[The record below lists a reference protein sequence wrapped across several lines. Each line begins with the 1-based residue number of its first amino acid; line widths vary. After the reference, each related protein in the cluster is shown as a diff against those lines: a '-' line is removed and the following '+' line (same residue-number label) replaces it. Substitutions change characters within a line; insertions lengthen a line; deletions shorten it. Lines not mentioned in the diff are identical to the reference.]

1 MHGAGGEKFETEN
14 AILKSE
20 IPHPQF
26 SEVLMQ
32 IPFALGATLTQAFG
46 ANPQNYAQFG
56 LNGHEGL
63 DFIPV
68 GNDKQVRAVESGIVV
83 QDVDDPVQGKAYGI
97 NVTIFVPV
105 NRRLWTYAHLA
116 ENYVNKG
123 DRVLRGQPLGLMGD
137 TGNTTGP
144 HLHLGLRLTDPNG
157 NPINLTNGFKGFV
170 DPAPLVQQLNGLE
183 QAVLDRANA
192 AQPWMPVN
200 NTAALWKF
208 AQANGLQDQQTDEI
222 NFTYNGEQYITQVF
236 NKGIVY
242 VKVGDWGNIK
252 FIPK

>member
-1 MHGAGGEKFETEN
+1 
-14 AILKSE
+14 
-20 IPHPQF
+20 
-26 SEVLMQ
+26 MQ
-32 IPFALGATLTQAFG
+32 IPFSAGSTLTQAFA
-46 ANPQNYAQFG
+46 ANPQDYAQFG

-63 DFIPV
+63 DFIPK
-68 GNDKQVRAVESGIVV
+68 GDDKKVYAVESGIVV

-97 NVTIFVPV
+97 NVVIYVPV

-116 ENYVNKG
+116 ENYVKKG
-123 DRVLRGQPLGLMGD
+123 DKVLRGQAIGLMGD
-137 TGNTTGP
+137 TGNTRGA
-144 HLHLGLRLTDPNG
+144 HLHLGLRQTDPNG
-157 NPINLTNGFKGFV
+157 NPVNLSNGFKGFV
-170 DPAPLVQQLNGLE
+170 DPAAIVKQLSGLE

-192 AQPWMPVN
+192 AKPWMPVN

-208 AQANGLQDQQTDEI
+208 AQQNGLQDQQTDEI
-222 NFTYNGEQYITQVF
+222 PFTFNGERYITQVF

>member
-1 MHGAGGEKFETEN
+1 M
-14 AILKSE
+14 S
-20 IPHPQF
+20 
-26 SEVLMQ
+26 
-32 IPFALGATLTQAFG
+32 IPFAAGSTLTQPFG

-63 DFIPV
+63 DFIPQ
-68 GNDKQVRAVESGIVV
+68 GADKIVHAVESGIVV
-83 QDVDDPVQGKAYGI
+83 QDVDDPLQGKAYG
-97 NVTIFVPV
+97 NTVTIYVPV

-116 ENYVNKG
+116 ENFVNQG
-123 DRVLRGQPLGLMGD
+123 DKVLRGQAIGVMGD
-137 TGNTTGP
+137 TGNTSGP

-157 NPINLTNGFKGFV
+157 NPINLANGFRGFT
-170 DPAPLVQQLNGLE
+170 DPAPVVKQLSGLE

-200 NTAALWKF
+200 NTAALWQF
-208 AQANGLQDQQTDEI
+208 AQAKGLQDQQTDEI
-222 NFTYNGEQYITQVF
+222 PFKYNGAQYIAQVF

>member
-1 MHGAGGEKFETEN
+1 M
-14 AILKSE
+14 S
-20 IPHPQF
+20 
-26 SEVLMQ
+26 
-32 IPFALGATLTQAFG
+32 IPFALGSTLTQAFG

-63 DFIPV
+63 DFVPQ
-68 GNDKQVRAVESGIVV
+68 GGDKKVYAVESGVVV
-83 QDVDDPVQGKAYGI
+83 QDVDDPVPGKAYGI
-97 NVTIFVPV
+97 NVVIYVPL

-116 ENYVNKG
+116 ENYVKQG
-123 DRVLRGQPLGLMGD
+123 DKILRGQPLGLMGN

-144 HLHLGLRLTDPNG
+144 HLHLGLRQTDANG
-157 NPINLTNGFKGFV
+157 NPLNGNNGFKGFI
-170 DPAPLVQQLNGLE
+170 DPAPIVNMLTGLE

-208 AQANGLQDQQTDEI
+208 AQARGLQDQQTDEI
-222 NFTYNGEQYITQVF
+222 PFTYNGEQYITQVF

-242 VKVGDWGNIK
+242 VKVGDWGNIR

>member
-1 MHGAGGEKFETEN
+1 M
-14 AILKSE
+14 S
-20 IPHPQF
+20 
-26 SEVLMQ
+26 
-32 IPFALGATLTQAFG
+32 IPFAIGSILTQAFG
-46 ANPQNYAQFG
+46 ANPAKYAQFG

-63 DFIPV
+63 DYIPQ
-68 GNDKQVRAVESGIVV
+68 GADKKVYAVESGIVV
-83 QDVDDPVQGKAYGI
+83 QDIDDPIQGKAYGI
-97 NVTIFVPV
+97 NVVIFVPQ

-116 ENYVNKG
+116 QNFVNSG
-123 DRVLRGQPLGLMGD
+123 DKVLRGQPLGLMGD
-137 TGNTTGP
+137 TGNTEGA
-144 HLHLGLRLTDPNG
+144 HLHLGLRLTDANG
-157 NPINLTNGFKGFV
+157 NPLNANNGFRGFIN
-170 DPAPLVQQLNGLE
+170 PAPIVQLLTGLE

-192 AQPWMPVN
+192 AKPWMPVN

-222 NFTYNGEQYITQVF
+222 PFSWNGNPYIAQVF

>member
-1 MHGAGGEKFETEN
+1 
-14 AILKSE
+14 
-20 IPHPQF
+20 
-26 SEVLMQ
+26 MQ
-32 IPFALGATLTQAFG
+32 IPFSGGATLTQPFG

-63 DFIPV
+63 DFIPKDA
-68 GNDKQVRAVESGIVV
+68 DKKVYAVESGIVREE
-83 QDVDDPVQGKAYGI
+83 VDDPVQGKAYGI
-97 NVTIFVPV
+97 NVVIFVPQ

-116 ENYVNKG
+116 QNFVNVG
-123 DRVLRGQPLGLMGD
+123 DQVLRGQALGVMGS

-144 HLHLGLRLTDPNG
+144 HLHLGLRMTDANG
-157 NPINLTNGFKGFV
+157 SPINTGNGFKGFV
-170 DPAPLVQQLNGLE
+170 DAAPVMQLLTGLE

-192 AQPWMPVN
+192 AKPWMPVN
-200 NTAALWKF
+200 NTAALWRF

-222 NFTYNGEQYITQVF
+222 PFTYNGAQYIAQVF